1 MRVPPGREAADRVLI
16 TPRSVTARGLEQVP
30 ELEPLRALGYRL
42 VGTPPGR
49 TPTREDLISAL
60 PGCVGWIAGV
70 ERIDQDILAAAD
82 GLRVISRNG
91 AGVDAIDLAEA
102 ARAGICVE
110 RANGANAQGVAEL
123 TLALALSALRYIAL
137 GSRSPA
143 ERGLVSPARTRA
155 RGSYGWRRGPRRD
168 RPAVP
173 WRRCSPPSGRM
184 SSLRPLPRGVAGR
197 EDASR
202 SRNSGSLGPGLP
214 ARARSAGRRPPHYAD
229 RLRLAPAGV
238 IHINTARASLVD
250 DEAVLES
257 LETGT
262 VSAYAVDA
270 FETEPPAPS
279 PLLQHERVIA
289 TPHLGAYTDASIR
302 RALEMAVTNLI
313 RVLED
318 S

>member
-137 GSRSPA
+137 GSRALRNGVWSRQLGRELGDLTVGVVGLGAIGRRVASMFTALGSDVVGCDPFLEASPGVKMLPLEELLA
-143 ERGLVSPARTRA
+143 VSDLVSLHVP
-155 RGSYGWRRGPRRD
+155 GQQGGGP
-168 RPAVP
+168 
-173 WRRCSPPSGRM
+173 
-184 SSLRPLPRGVAGR
+184 LIT
-197 EDASR
+197 
-202 SRNSGSLGPGLP
+202 
-214 ARARSAGRRPPHYAD
+214 AD

-238 IHINTARASLVD
+238 ILINTARASLVD

>member
-91 AGVDAIDLAEA
+91 AGVDAIKPGRGGAGRDLRRAGERCECPGCRGA
-102 ARAGICVE
+102 HARARPV
-110 RANGANAQGVAEL
+110 RAPLHRARVQ
-123 TLALALSALRYIAL
+123 
-137 GSRSPA
+137 SPA

-168 RPAVP
+168 RPA
-173 WRRCSPPSGRM
+173 
-184 SSLRPLPRGVAGR
+184 RGVDVHRPRVGT
-197 EDASR
+197 S
-202 SRNSGSLGPGLP
+202 
-214 ARARSAGRRPPHYAD
+214 SA
-229 RLRLAPAGV
+229 
-238 IHINTARASLVD
+238 
-250 DEAVLES
+250 
-257 LETGT
+257 
-262 VSAYAVDA
+262 
-270 FETEPPAPS
+270 
-279 PLLQHERVIA
+279 A
-289 TPHLGAYTDASIR
+289 TPSSRRR
-302 RALEMAVTNLI
+302 RA
-313 RVLED
+313 
-318 S
+318 